1 MPKIDIENLP
11 IEIGSGYP
19 APFSDLAQGRSKKRL
34 GDALGDKGGLN
45 QFGVNLT
52 TIKPNAGTAQ
62 RHWHEQEDEFV
73 FILSGEAT
81 LVEDATGEDVN
92 GEGTSETIL
101 RAGDAAIFKAGIANG
116 HCILNKS
123 DKDVVLLEVGTRL
136 PNERAHYPDIDL
148 LAEKSETGFIFKHK
162 DGTRY

>member
-1 MPKIDIENLP
+1 MPKIDIANLP

-19 APFSDLAQGRSKKRL
+19 APFAEQTQGRSKKRL
-34 GDALGDKGGLN
+34 GNAGNLD

-81 LVEDATGEDVN
+81 LVEDGGEV
-92 GEGTSETIL
+92 IL
-101 RAGDAAIFKAGIANG
+101 RAGEAATFKAGVANG

-123 DKDVVLLEVGTRL
+123 NEDVVLLEVGTRAKT
-136 PNERAHYPDIDL
+136 ERAHYPDIDL
-148 LAEKSETGFIFKHK
+148 LAEKTETGFVFKHK
-162 DGTRY
+162 DGQSY